1 MTGGSGRLLGVDWG
15 ERRIGLALSDETQ
28 TLAQPLATLTR
39 RTGKRF
45 PMRQLL
51 TLVDRHGVTGVVVGL
66 PLDQDGAEGEAA
78 SAARTL
84 AAAIAQHSGKP
95 VALWDERLTTARG
108 PTPGRHTGGQHP
120 GPKGRRRRAGGHGA
134 AAALPRCQTGL
145 RLVTMRSA
153 ECGMRNGP
161 RRRRPAERARRI
173 GLTLQFR
180 IPNSAFRIGTSFGIL
195 LVGAATAC
203 GSSDGP
209 RVTVTVPAGATLE
222 AAVDSL
228 AANRV
233 IDHSGMF
240 RLYARLRG
248 LAGSLKSGVYLLRQ
262 DEAWSD
268 VVGALQRGRG
278 VEQRFTVREGL
289 RLAEIADLAQRGL
302 RIPRDSFLDA
312 AQDSALL
319 AQLGL
324 PEQAASVEGY
334 LFPTTYLL
342 PQRIGAR
349 ELVKVMTHQFIEQ
362 WSPEW
367 QARLDSLHFTRH
379 QLVTLAS
386 IIESEVRYDP
396 ARPFISAVYQNRL
409 KRGMRLEADPTVSY
423 AYGRRLKRVWE
434 KNLAVRSSYNTYL
447 HAGLPPGPISQPG
460 RPSLTAAL
468 YPAAVPFLYFVAQ
481 ADGKHIFSV
490 TYAEHLAAIRRV
502 KEMRRAARAPHRP
515 AR

>member
-1 MTGGSGRLLGVDWG
+1 MRTRNA
-15 ERRIGLALSDETQ
+15 ERG
-28 TLAQPLATLTR
+28 TR
-39 RTGKRF
+39 
-45 PMRQLL
+45 
-51 TLVDRHGVTGVVVGL
+51 
-66 PLDQDGAEGEAA
+66 
-78 SAARTL
+78 
-84 AAAIAQHSGKP
+84 
-95 VALWDERLTTARG
+95 
-108 PTPGRHTGGQHP
+108 
-120 GPKGRRRRAGGHGA
+120 
-134 AAALPRCQTGL
+134 
-145 RLVTMRSA
+145 
-153 ECGMRNGP
+153 N
-161 RRRRPAERARRI
+161 RRPIFPA
-173 GLTLQFR
+173 LFR
-180 IPNSAFRIGTSFGIL
+180 VPTSAFRVL
-195 LVGAATAC
+195 LACALSAC
-203 GSSDGP
+203 GRSDGP
-209 RVTVTVPAGATLE
+209 RVTVTIPAGASLE

-228 AANRV
+228 TASRV
-233 IDHSGMF
+233 IDRPGLF

-262 DEAWSD
+262 DEAWAD
-268 VVGALQRGRG
+268 VVGALARGRG

-289 RLAEIADLAQRGL
+289 RLGEIADLAQRGL

-324 PEQAASVEGY
+324 PDQAASAEGY

-342 PQRIGAR
+342 PLHIGAH
-349 ELVKVMTHQFIEQ
+349 ELVRVMTHQFSQQ

-367 QARLDSLHFTRH
+367 QARLDSVHFTRH

-396 ARPFISAVYQNRL
+396 DRPFISAVYQNRL

-460 RPSLTAAL
+460 RASLAAAL
-468 YPAAVPFLYFVAQ
+468 YPADVPFLYFVAQ
-481 ADGKHIFSV
+481 ADGKHIFSA

-502 KEMRRAARAPHRP
+502 KEMRRAARAPRP
-515 AR
+515 PGR